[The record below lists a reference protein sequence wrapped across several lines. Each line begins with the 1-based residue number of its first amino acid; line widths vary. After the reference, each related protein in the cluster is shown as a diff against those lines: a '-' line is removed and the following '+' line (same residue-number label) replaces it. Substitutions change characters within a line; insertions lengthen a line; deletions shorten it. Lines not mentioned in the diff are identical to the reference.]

1 MREIG
6 YDEQAIQAVADTTK
20 ASLIKAVGGR
30 ESSAKRLTR
39 HLPEYWGADA
49 DE

>member
-1 MREIG
+1 MLRTL
-6 YDEQAIQAVADTTK
+6 ADTTK

-30 ESSAKRLTR
+30 EASAKRLTR